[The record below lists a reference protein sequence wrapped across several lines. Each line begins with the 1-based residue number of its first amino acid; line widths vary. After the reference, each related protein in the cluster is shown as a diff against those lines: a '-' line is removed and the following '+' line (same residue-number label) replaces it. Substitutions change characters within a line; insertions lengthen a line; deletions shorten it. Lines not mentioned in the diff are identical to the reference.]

1 MWAISNRVRYVLAF
15 RLAFMIVMPECLLA
29 NRTLQVVFRG
39 QQLGQIKLKHD
50 LADEGL

>member
-1 MWAISNRVRYVLAF
+1 
-15 RLAFMIVMPECLLA
+15 MIVMPECLLA

-50 LADEGL
+50 LGAVYMRRAGPASRADSFV